1 MPTLKTPRLYSRYI
15 LLILAALFS
24 FTGCKQASAILLPR
38 NVHEGPIRV
47 LFLGDEEENHR
58 SDLYYPML
66 QQALGPNAIY
76 FDYVTTV
83 EEALGDG
90 DFLNR
95 FDSLLIYANH
105 KEITPLQ
112 WENLNAFIDSGGGF
126 LPIHCASWCFQNEP
140 GFDQLVG
147 GRFAGHKKGVFK
159 VSTIEPEHP
168 AIAGVPELE
177 AWDET
182 YFHKNHNEKDRTILQ
197 VREVAGPD
205 DNITKPEPWTWT
217 RTQGNGRIFY
227 TASGHDER
235 VWGRSEFHELL
246 KSGIFWSV
254 GDERLA
260 SYQSFINGR
269 TPLSYEKRD
278 NIPNYENRPEPLPYQ
293 LPLSGEDSISYTR
306 VPVGFRLE
314 LFASEPDIVNP
325 VCMAWDELGRL
336 WVAETIDY
344 PNEITSSRQGR
355 DNIKILEDTD
365 GDGKC
370 DKVTVFATGLNIP
383 TSITLANGGVIVAHA
398 PDFLFL
404 KDTDGDD
411 VADVREVLNTGWEIR
426 DTHAGPS
433 NLRYGFDNKI
443 WGTVGYAGYRGPLA
457 EGEGYIRM
465 GIYTMTPEGKDLTF
479 MHQFNNN
486 TWGMGFMESGEVFGS
501 TANNNPAFFGG
512 FPETGYAADPGMS
525 AKMIADTP
533 TFHPITPNVRQV
545 DVFGGYTAGSGYA
558 FATSGNFPES
568 WRSKV
573 SFLAGPTGNLLGMYK
588 NIPDGSGYVAK
599 NNFSLIASADEWFSP
614 IMAEVGPDGN
624 LWVADWYNFIIQ
636 HNPTPSAVRGGY
648 DAERGTGNA
657 HVNPNRDRQH
667 GRIYRLIWE
676 GAKEPSIHSLAGASF
691 DQLVAALKDDNMFW
705 RLTAQRLLV
714 QQQATGVEES
724 LKELLMAGGFPGLHA
739 FWTLQ
744 GLGELDAAL
753 HQSALLHKDPVLRK
767 AAATAL
773 GNSEQDKT
781 LLIDTAILADEDLGV
796 RRTAFTALAHLPKDG
811 ALEGM
816 IKRLYQETINRED
829 LWLSVAL
836 KAAAAN
842 QGVNLG
848 ASILGPNH
856 LQHGS
861 FENVIDG
868 IPEGWTLTESNNYGN
883 TNLYF
888 KRAEK
893 DRYDPKS
900 GSNLFT
906 IVADKGAT
914 FTWSTTAE
922 VKANTNYRLATWA
935 AAPALREGN
944 GFYIGIDEIPEAKSG
959 TQRWQMAWEEREVFF
974 NSGDHEN
981 LTVNINYTGGRPFDG
996 KMIFDDFTL
1005 SEVLGNEDTEL
1016 QGDAAKGRQ
1025 IFHEHEMATCI
1036 RCHQVNGEGGV
1047 VGPLLDGIA
1056 GRKDANYLRESLV
1069 DPQATIA
1076 EGFPV
1081 EVSPMPPFGVLLSPQ
1096 ELEDVLAYLLTLK

>member
-1 MPTLKTPRLYSRYI
+1 MPRVV
-15 LLILAALFS
+15 
-24 FTGCKQASAILLPR
+24 
-38 NVHEGPIRV
+38 NEGPIRV
-47 LFLGDEEENHR
+47 LFLGHEEENHR

-83 EEALGDG
+83 EEALGDAEY
-90 DFLNR
+90 LNR
-95 FDSLLIYANH
+95 FDALLIYANH
-105 KEITPLQ
+105 KEITPIQ
-112 WENLNAFIDSGGGF
+112 WKNLNAFIDAGGGF
-126 LPIHCASWCFQNEP
+126 LPIHCSSWCFQNEP

-168 AIAGVPELE
+168 AIEGVPELK

-182 YFHKNHNEKDRTILQ
+182 YFHKSHNEEGRIVLQ
-197 VREVAGPD
+197 VREVSGPD
-205 DNITKPEPWTWT
+205 DNITEPEPWTWI
-217 RTQGNGRIFY
+217 RTQGKGRIFY

-235 VWGRSEFHELL
+235 VWSRSEFHELL
-246 KSGIFWSV
+246 ESGILWSV
-254 GDERLA
+254 GEERLT
-260 SYQSFINGR
+260 SYQSFFDGR
-269 TPLSYEKRD
+269 TPFSYEQRD

-293 LPLSGEDSISYTR
+293 QPLSAEDSLSYTR

-314 LFASEPDIVNP
+314 VFASEPDIVNP
-325 VCMAWDELGRL
+325 VCMAWDERGRL

-344 PNEITSSRQGR
+344 PNEITSSRKGR

-457 EGEGYIRM
+457 EGDGYIRM
-465 GIYTMTPEGKDLTF
+465 GIYNMTPEGKDLTF
-479 MHQFNNN
+479 LHQFNNN
-486 TWGMGFMESGEVFGS
+486 TWGMGFMESGDVFGS

-512 FPETGYAADPGMS
+512 FRETGYADTVGMS
-525 AKMIADTP
+525 AIMIADTP

-545 DVFGGYTAGSGYA
+545 DVFGGYTAGAGYA
-558 FATSGNFPES
+558 FATSGNFPKS
-568 WRSKV
+568 WRSTV

-636 HNPTPSAVRGGY
+636 HNPTPSAVRGGFE
-648 DAERGTGNA
+648 AENGTGNA

-667 GRIYRLIWE
+667 GRIYKLIWE
-676 GAKEPSIHSLAGASF
+676 RAKEPSIRSLAGASP

-714 QQQATGVEES
+714 EQQAPGVADS
-724 LKELLMAGGFPGLHA
+724 LKELLVAGGLPGLHA
-739 FWTLQ
+739 FWTLH
-744 GLGELDAAL
+744 GLGKLDTAL
-753 HQSALLHKDPVLRK
+753 HQSTLLHGDPVLRK

-773 GNSEQDKT
+773 GNSEQDKA
-781 LLIDTAILADEDLGV
+781 LLIDTAILTDKELGV
-796 RRTAFTALAHLPKDG
+796 RRVAFSALAHLPKDRT
-811 ALEGM
+811 LEGI
-816 IKRLYQETINRED
+816 IKRLYKETINRED
-829 LWLSVAL
+829 LWLSVGL

-848 ASILGPNH
+848 ASILGLNI
-856 LQHGS
+856 LNHGS
-861 FENVIDG
+861 FEEIEEGV
-868 IPEGWTLTESNNYGN
+868 PVGWTLSDSTEYGD
-883 TNLYF
+883 TRMYF
-888 KRAEK
+888 ERAEK

-900 GSNLFT
+900 GDKLLT
-906 IVADKGAT
+906 IVVDKSST
-914 FTWSTTAE
+914 FTWSTMTS
-922 VKANTNYRLATWA
+922 VKPNTDYRLATWA

-944 GFYIGIDEIPEAKSG
+944 GFNIGIAEIPDAKSEI
-959 TQRWQMAWEEREVFF
+959 QRWQMAWEEREVFF
-974 NSGDHEN
+974 NSGVHDE
-981 LTVNINYTGGRPFDG
+981 LTVNINYTGGRPFEG
-996 KMIFDDFTL
+996 KIIFDDFSL
-1005 SEVLGNEDTEL
+1005 SELLMDEEQEL
-1016 QGDAAKGRQ
+1016 VGDAKRGKT
-1025 IFHEHEMATCI
+1025 IFYEHEMASCT
-1036 RCHQVNGEGGV
+1036 RCHQINSEGGV
-1047 VGPLLDGIA
+1047 VGPPLDGIA
-1056 GRKDANYLRESLV
+1056 GRKDTDYLRESLI

-1096 ELEDVLAYLLTLK
+1096 ELEDVLAFLMTLK